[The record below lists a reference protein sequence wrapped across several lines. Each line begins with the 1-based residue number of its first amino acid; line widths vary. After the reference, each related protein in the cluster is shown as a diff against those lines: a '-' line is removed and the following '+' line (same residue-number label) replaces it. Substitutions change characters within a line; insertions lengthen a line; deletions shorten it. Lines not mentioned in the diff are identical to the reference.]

1 MKAVSA
7 ERPAPPQDRH
17 IIGQSHDL
25 FIVQRLKSL
34 SIDAGMERLHLITMV
49 AKLKE
54 SDEREGKLGALGF
67 HTSEITEGYVIAI
80 RALLMESFSTEK
92 IDVINWYLYEYRKG
106 K

>member
-1 MKAVSA
+1 MKEATFNLV
-7 ERPAPPQDRH
+7 
-17 IIGQSHDL
+17 
-25 FIVQRLKSL
+25 
-34 SIDAGMERLHLITMV
+34 V

-106 K
+106 KMIISDYKTKKVLYDLDKKGDLWKYLNE

>member
-1 MKAVSA
+1 MKEATFNLV
-7 ERPAPPQDRH
+7 
-17 IIGQSHDL
+17 I
-25 FIVQRLKSL
+25 
-34 SIDAGMERLHLITMV
+34 

-106 K
+106 KMIISDSKTKKVLYDLDKKGDLWKYLND

>member
-1 MKAVSA
+1 MKEATFNLV
-7 ERPAPPQDRH
+7 
-17 IIGQSHDL
+17 I
-25 FIVQRLKSL
+25 
-34 SIDAGMERLHLITMV
+34 

-54 SDEREGKLGALGF
+54 SDEREGKLGSLGF

-106 K
+106 KMIISDSKTKKVLYDLDKKGDLWKYLNE

>member
-1 MKAVSA
+1 MKEATFNLV
-7 ERPAPPQDRH
+7 
-17 IIGQSHDL
+17 
-25 FIVQRLKSL
+25 
-34 SIDAGMERLHLITMV
+34 V

-54 SDEREGKLGALGF
+54 SDEREGKLVALGF

-106 K
+106 KMIISDSKTKKVLYDLDKKGDLWKYLNE

>member
-1 MKAVSA
+1 MKEATFNLV
-7 ERPAPPQDRH
+7 
-17 IIGQSHDL
+17 
-25 FIVQRLKSL
+25 
-34 SIDAGMERLHLITMV
+34 V

-106 K
+106 KMIISDSKTKKVLYDLDKRGDLWKYLNE

>member
-1 MKAVSA
+1 MKEATFNLV
-7 ERPAPPQDRH
+7 
-17 IIGQSHDL
+17 
-25 FIVQRLKSL
+25 
-34 SIDAGMERLHLITMV
+34 V

-106 K
+106 KMIISDSKTKKVLYDLDKKGDLWKYLND

>member
-1 MKAVSA
+1 MKEATFNLV
-7 ERPAPPQDRH
+7 
-17 IIGQSHDL
+17 
-25 FIVQRLKSL
+25 
-34 SIDAGMERLHLITMV
+34 V

-67 HTSEITEGYVIAI
+67 HISEITEGYVIAI

-106 K
+106 KMIISDSKTKKVLYDLDKKGDLWKYLNE

>member
-1 MKAVSA
+1 MKEATFNLV
-7 ERPAPPQDRH
+7 
-17 IIGQSHDL
+17 
-25 FIVQRLKSL
+25 
-34 SIDAGMERLHLITMV
+34 V

-106 K
+106 KMIISDSKTKKVLYDLDKKGDLLKYLNE

>member
-1 MKAVSA
+1 MKEATFNLV
-7 ERPAPPQDRH
+7 
-17 IIGQSHDL
+17 I
-25 FIVQRLKSL
+25 
-34 SIDAGMERLHLITMV
+34 

-106 K
+106 KMIISDSKTKKVLYDLDKKGDLWKYLNE

>member
-1 MKAVSA
+1 MKEATFNLV
-7 ERPAPPQDRH
+7 
-17 IIGQSHDL
+17 
-25 FIVQRLKSL
+25 
-34 SIDAGMERLHLITMV
+34 V

-106 K
+106 KMIISDSKTKKVLYDLDKKGDLWKYLNE